1 MRIAFLGLGKMGG
14 AIARVLLAKGHD
26 VTVWN
31 RSPQAAEG
39 FPRTAAAPADAVRD
53 AELAFTMVNDD
64 AALESV
70 LEDGGVLAALPRGA
84 AHASMSTISVAL
96 AERLEAE
103 HARRGQH
110 YLGCPVFGRPNVAAE
125 GKLWLAIAGE
135 PALVDELTPVLQGIS
150 RGISVVG
157 ARPSQAHALKLGG
170 NFLISAM
177 VAALS
182 ESFTYAEGAGIA
194 PEQFLETVNNALF
207 QSPFYASYGGVM
219 LHPPAEAA
227 ATIGLGAKDTRLFR
241 EAAHVPTPL
250 ADQIAGQFATA
261 VQYGKTQKDWA
272 AGYLELMREQ
282 AQGAHV

>member
-1 MRIAFLGLGKMGG
+1 MRIAFLGLGKMGR
-14 AIARVLLAKGHD
+14 ALARILLDKGHD

-39 FPRTAAAPADAVRD
+39 FPQAAATPAEAVRF
-53 AELAFTMVNDD
+53 AELVFTMVNDD

-70 LEDGGVLAALPRGA
+70 LGEGGALDALSRGA
-84 AHASMSTISVAL
+84 VHASMSTLSVAL

-103 HARRGQH
+103 HARRGQR

-135 PALVDELTPVLQGIS
+135 PALVNELTPVFQGIS

-157 ARPSQAHALKLGG
+157 ERPSQAHALKLGG

-182 ESFTYAEGAGIA
+182 ESFTYAEGMGIS
-194 PEQFLETVNNALF
+194 PEQFLNTVNNALF
-207 QSPFYASYGGVM
+207 QSPFYAAYGHVM

-227 ATIGLGAKDTRLFR
+227 ATIELGAKDARLFR
-241 EAAHVPTPL
+241 EAAQTPTPL
-250 ADQIAGQFATA
+250 ADHIAAQFGAA
-261 VQYGKTQKDWA
+261 MERGKAKKDWA
-272 AGYLELMREQ
+272 AGYLELLREQ
-282 AQGAHV
+282 AQGAQA